1 MYKFYKYR
9 IYPNKIQEEVIQKT
23 FGCVRFVYNQTLSY
37 RKEKYNKDK
46 VSVGRIDC
54 NNWKN
59 QYLKKKY
66 PWLSEVDKFALDN
79 AVINMDMAY
88 QRFSN

>member
-59 QYLKKKY
+59 
-66 PWLSEVDKFALDN
+66 
-79 AVINMDMAY
+79 
-88 QRFSN
+88 